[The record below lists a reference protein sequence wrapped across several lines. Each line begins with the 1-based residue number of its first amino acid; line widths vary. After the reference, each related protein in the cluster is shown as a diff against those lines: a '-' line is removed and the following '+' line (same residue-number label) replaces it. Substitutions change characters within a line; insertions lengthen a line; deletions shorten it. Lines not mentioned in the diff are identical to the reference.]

1 MDLAGSQYLY
11 FAIGNRPLPPVLFCS
26 RVAAP
31 VLVAIATLAMTATPP
46 AEAQISFYTAV
57 DLALRNSHEIKM
69 AVADVDR
76 AAAGASQARDAYVPT
91 MVIGSSLGYSYG
103 FPVGQPTVV
112 NATANSLVLS
122 FSQPALIRSARA
134 SLMAA
139 RASLRDKREK
149 IVADAALNYIEL
161 DTDRRELEALD
172 QQHSFGERLLEIERD
187 RNAAGLSSAM
197 DVTQAE
203 LTNAQLEL
211 RRLHLKDHMSLIRL
225 RLANLTGLTEDAITP
240 ESASIP
246 GPPAPPAAADMNAI
260 LNTHSGALAA
270 SEADVSSKQYLAV
283 SDSRK
288 EWRPQISF
296 GVQYSRY
303 AKFNNYAE
311 YYLRFQ
317 HNNFDVGIDMKLP
330 IFDAEARDQAH
341 ASAADAVHAR
351 EQADL
356 FRLQL
361 SEQTRELSGGLAEL
375 RVQQKIA
382 RLQSDY
388 AQENVDAVMTQIQNG
403 SGNPNATPLTPRD
416 EQKARIEERHRY
428 VQKLDADFQLTQAEI
443 QLQRAL
449 GTVEDWAMQAPH
461 P

>member
-1 MDLAGSQYLY
+1 LS
-11 FAIGNRPLPPVLFCS
+11 RVSFCS

-31 VLVAIATLAMTATPP
+31 VLAALATLGMTAALP
-46 AEAQISFYTAV
+46 ADAQISFYTAV
-57 DLALRNSHEIKM
+57 DLALRNSHEVKM
-69 AVADVDR
+69 ASADVDR
-76 AAAGASQARDAYVPT
+76 AAAGVSQAKDAYVPT

-103 FPVGQPTVV
+103 FPVGQPTIV

-122 FSQPALIRSARA
+122 FSQPSMIR
-134 SLMAA
+134 AA
-139 RASLRDKREK
+139 RASLVAAQASLRDTREK
-149 IVADAALNYIEL
+149 VVADTALSYIEL
-161 DTDRRELEALD
+161 DIDKRELEALD
-172 QQHSFGERLLEIERD
+172 QQYSFGERLVEIERE

-203 LTNAQLEL
+203 LTNAQLQL
-211 RRLHLKDHMSLIRL
+211 RRLHIQDHMSVLQL
-225 RLANLTGLTEDAITP
+225 RLGNLTGLSEDAVTP
-240 ESASIP
+240 EPASIP
-246 GPPAPPAAADMNAI
+246 GPPAAPPIVDMSAI
-260 LNTHSGALAA
+260 LDAHNGALAA
-270 SEADVSSKQYLAV
+270 SEANVKSKQNLALA
-283 SDSRK
+283 DSRK
-288 EWRPQISF
+288 EWRPQIAF

-317 HNNFDVGIDMKLP
+317 HNNFDVGIDLKLP
-330 IFDAEARDQAH
+330 IFDAEARAQSR
-341 ASAADAVHAR
+341 ASAADAVRAR

-361 SEQTRELSGGLAEL
+361 SEQTRELSGSMAEL

-388 AQENVDAVMTQIQNG
+388 AQENVDAVLTQIQNG
-403 SGNPNATPLTPRD
+403 SGNPNVTPLTPRD

-428 VQKLDADFQLTQAEI
+428 VEKLDADFQLMQAEI
-443 QLQRAL
+443 QLQRSL
-449 GTVEDWAMQAPH
+449 GTVEEWAMQAPH

>member
-1 MDLAGSQYLY
+1 
-11 FAIGNRPLPPVLFCS
+11 LPRVSFCS
-26 RVAAP
+26 RIAAP
-31 VLVAIATLAMTATPP
+31 VLVAIATLAMTPTSP

-57 DLALRNSHEIKM
+57 DLALRNSHEVKM
-69 AVADVDR
+69 AAANVDR
-76 AAAGASQARDAYVPT
+76 AAAGVSQARDAYVPT

-103 FPVGQPTVV
+103 FPVGQPTIV

-122 FSQPALIRSARA
+122 FSQPAMIR
-134 SLMAA
+134 AA
-139 RASLRDKREK
+139 RASLVAAQASLRDTREK
-149 IVADAALNYIEL
+149 LVADTALSYIEL
-161 DTDRRELEALD
+161 DTDKRELEALD
-172 QQHSFGERLLEIERD
+172 QQYSFGERLVEIERE

-197 DVTQAE
+197 DVTKAE
-203 LTNAQLEL
+203 LTNAQLQL
-211 RRLHLKDHMSLIRL
+211 RRLHVQDHMSLLQL
-225 RLANLTGLTEDAITP
+225 RLANLTGLSEDAVTP
-240 ESASIP
+240 EPASIP
-246 GPPAPPAAADMNAI
+246 GPPAPPSIVDMSAI
-260 LNTHSGALAA
+260 LNAHNGALAA
-270 SEADVSSKQYLAV
+270 SEANVKSKQNLALA
-283 SDSRK
+283 DTRK
-288 EWRPQISF
+288 EWRPQIAF

-317 HNNFDVGIDMKLP
+317 HNNFDVGIDLKLP
-330 IFDAEARDQAH
+330 IFDAEARAQAR

-361 SEQTRELSGGLAEL
+361 AEQTRELSGSTAEL
-375 RVQQKIA
+375 RAQQKIA

-403 SGNPNATPLTPRD
+403 SGNPNVTPLTPRD

-428 VQKLDADFQLTQAEI
+428 VEKLDADFQLMQAEI
-443 QLQRAL
+443 QLQRSL

>member
-1 MDLAGSQYLY
+1 MPSV
-11 FAIGNRPLPPVLFCS
+11 PLCS
-26 RVAAP
+26 RYVAP
-31 VLVAIATLAMTATPP
+31 VLVTVAILATAAPP
-46 AEAQISFYTAV
+46 AEAQVSFYTAI
-57 DLALRNSHEIKM
+57 DLALRNSHEVKM
-69 AVADVDR
+69 ALADVDH

-91 MVIGSSLGYSYG
+91 MVVGSSLGYSYG

-122 FSQPALIRSARA
+122 FSQPAMIRSARA

-149 IVADAALNYIEL
+149 IVADAASNYIEL

-172 QQHSFGERLLEIERD
+172 QQHSFGERLLEIERE
-187 RNAAGLSSAM
+187 RNAAGLSSVM
-197 DVTQAE
+197 EVTQAE

-211 RRLHLKDHMSLIRL
+211 RRLHLQDHMSLIRL

-246 GPPAPPAAADMNAI
+246 GPPTPPAAADMNAI
-260 LNTHSGALAA
+260 LKTHNGALAA
-270 SEADVSSKQYLAV
+270 AEAEVRSKQNLAI

-296 GVQYSRY
+296 GIQYSRY
-303 AKFNNYAE
+303 AEFNNYAE

-330 IFDAEARDQAH
+330 IFDAQARDQAH

-356 FRLQL
+356 FRLQM
-361 SEQTRELSGGLAEL
+361 SEQTRELSGSLAEL
-375 RVQQKIA
+375 RAQQKIA

-403 SGNPNATPLTPRD
+403 TGNPNVTPITPRD

-428 VQKLDADFQLTQAEI
+428 VQKLDADLQLMQAQI
-443 QLQRAL
+443 QLQRSL
-449 GTVEDWAMQAPH
+449 GTLEDWAMQAPH

>member
-1 MDLAGSQYLY
+1 MP
-11 FAIGNRPLPPVLFCS
+11 RVPLCS
-26 RVAAP
+26 RYVAPILVTLAILATAAP
-31 VLVAIATLAMTATPP
+31 S
-46 AEAQISFYTAV
+46 AEAQVSFYTAI
-57 DLALRNSHEIKM
+57 DLALRNSHEVKM
-69 AVADVDR
+69 ALADVDH

-122 FSQPALIRSARA
+122 FSQPAMIRSARA

-149 IVADAALNYIEL
+149 IVADAASNYIEL

-172 QQHSFGERLLEIERD
+172 QQHSFGERLLEIERE
-187 RNAAGLSSAM
+187 RNAAGLSSTM
-197 DVTQAE
+197 EVTQAE

-211 RRLHLKDHMSLIRL
+211 RRLHLQDHMSLIRL

-246 GPPAPPAAADMNAI
+246 GPPTPPAAADMNAI
-260 LNTHSGALAA
+260 LNTHNGALAA
-270 SEADVSSKQYLAV
+270 AEADVRAKQNLAV
-283 SDSRK
+283 GDSRK

-303 AKFNNYAE
+303 AEFNNYAE

-361 SEQTRELSGGLAEL
+361 SEQTRELSGSLAEL

-403 SGNPNATPLTPRD
+403 TGNPNVTPLTPRD

-428 VQKLDADFQLTQAEI
+428 VQKLDADLQLMQAQI
-443 QLQRAL
+443 QLQRSL
-449 GTVEDWAMQAPH
+449 GTLEDWAMQAPH

>member
-1 MDLAGSQYLY
+1 MPSV
-11 FAIGNRPLPPVLFCS
+11 PLCS
-26 RVAAP
+26 RYVAP
-31 VLVAIATLAMTATPP
+31 VLVAVAILATAAPP
-46 AEAQISFYTAV
+46 AEAQVSFYTAI
-57 DLALRNSHEIKM
+57 DLALRNSHEVKM
-69 AVADVDR
+69 ALADVDH

-91 MVIGSSLGYSYG
+91 MVVGSSLGYSYG

-122 FSQPALIRSARA
+122 FSQPAMIRSARA

-149 IVADAALNYIEL
+149 IVADAASNYIEL

-172 QQHSFGERLLEIERD
+172 QQHSFGERLLEIERG
-187 RNAAGLSSAM
+187 RNAAGLSSVM
-197 DVTQAE
+197 EVTQAE

-211 RRLHLKDHMSLIRL
+211 RRLHLQDHMSLIRL

-246 GPPAPPAAADMNAI
+246 GPPTPPAAANMNAI
-260 LNTHSGALAA
+260 LNTHNGALAA
-270 SEADVSSKQYLAV
+270 AEAEVSSKQNLAI

-296 GVQYSRY
+296 GIQYSRY
-303 AKFNNYAE
+303 AEFNNYAE

-330 IFDAEARDQAH
+330 IFDAQARDQAH

-356 FRLQL
+356 FRLQM
-361 SEQTRELSGGLAEL
+361 SEQTRELSGSLAEL
-375 RVQQKIA
+375 RAQQKIA

-403 SGNPNATPLTPRD
+403 TGNPNVTPITPRD

-428 VQKLDADFQLTQAEI
+428 VQKLDADLQLMQAQI
-443 QLQRAL
+443 QLQRSL
-449 GTVEDWAMQAPH
+449 GTLEDWAMRAPH